1 MHTKTKILVV
11 EDEKLVG
18 MDVKENL
25 IEMGYIVTDVVESGA
40 AAFESIKSQR
50 PDVVV
55 MDIIIDGD
63 IDGIETADII
73 RKQYGIPIIFT
84 SANNDD
90 YTVLKAKRVQPY
102 SFLLKPV
109 SARELH
115 IAIEIASYKSKVEAE
130 LEASKEWFEITLRSI
145 SDGIIAVNN
154 KGIITFMNQS
164 AEILTGWTRE
174 EALGKDLIDVIKF
187 ENFGNE
193 YKSESDDV
201 TGDIKY
207 LRTQSLVNRRTLEVT
222 QVQTNDSIIRD
233 KEGNHVGMVIVLRRE
248 KIEDQLGVNNL
259 TLLNNQTR

>member
-1 MHTKTKILVV
+1 MHSKCKILVV

-25 IEMGYIVTDVVESGA
+25 TEMGYNVTGVVESGE
-40 AAFESIKSQR
+40 AAFESIRDSR

-73 RKQYGIPIIFT
+73 RKQFGIPIIFT

-90 YTVLKAKRVQPY
+90 YTLLKAKKVQPY

-109 SARELH
+109 NAREMQ
-115 IAIEIASYKSKVEAE
+115 IAIEIAVYKSKMEAE
-130 LEASKEWFEITLRSI
+130 LEESKEWFEITLRSI

-154 KGIITFMNQS
+154 RGIITFVNQA

-174 EALGKDLIDVIKF
+174 ESLGRDLIDILKFKDF
-187 ENFGNE
+187 ENDYKQEPDNE
-193 YKSESDDV
+193 H
-201 TGDIKY
+201 GDIKY
-207 LRTQSLVNRRTLEVT
+207 IRTQGLVNRRTLEVT
-222 QVQTNDSIIRD
+222 KVQTNDSLIRD
-233 KEGNHVGMVIVLRRE
+233 KAGNHVGMVIILRKE
-248 KIEDQLGVNNL
+248 KIEDQLGLSNL
-259 TLLNNQTR
+259 TLLNSK